1 MNGRRQTMRTQIYDH
16 RSGLKV
22 VPNDIVADVKNIIWN
37 INPALSKKT
46 VSSLKESVRER
57 LEKEG
62 WTGEYRLDATS
73 RITISSYLRDVGL
86 CFQTGNVGRI
96 YADLLK
102 LQTLYTKGNIIAG
115 IILVPRIKT
124 AKELGSNMANYE
136 RLIRELPIFSQV
148 ITMPLVVIGFDGTE
162 AE

>member
-1 MNGRRQTMRTQIYDH
+1 MRTQIYEH

-22 VPNDIVADVKNIIWN
+22 VPRDIVSDVEKILWD
-37 INPALSKKT
+37 INPILSKRT
-46 VSSLKESVRER
+46 VASIKESVRER

-62 WTGEYRLDATS
+62 WTGEYRLDSSS
-73 RITISSYLRDVGL
+73 RRTISSYLKGIGMR
-86 CFQTGNVGRI
+86 FQTGNVGRI

-102 LQTLYTKGNIIAG
+102 LQTLYTRGNITAG
-115 IILVPRIKT
+115 IILIPQIKT

-148 ITMPLVVIGFDGTE
+148 ITMPIVVIGFDGTE
-162 AE
+162 GEQWA

>member
-1 MNGRRQTMRTQIYDH
+1 MRTQIQDH
-16 RSGLKV
+16 RSGFKV
-22 VPNDIVADVKNIIWN
+22 VPDDIVADVKEIIWN
-37 INPALSKKT
+37 TNSVLSKKT
-46 VSSLKESVRER
+46 VASLKESVRER

-73 RITISSYLRDVGL
+73 KITISSYLRGVGL
-86 CFQTGNVGRI
+86 CFQTGNVGRT

-102 LQTLYTKGNIIAG
+102 LQTFYTKGNITTG
-115 IILVPRIKT
+115 TILVPQIDT

-136 RLIRELPIFSQV
+136 RLIRELPIFSQI
-148 ITMPLVVIGFDGTE
+148 ITMPLIVIGFDGTE

>member
-1 MNGRRQTMRTQIYDH
+1 MRTIIYDH

-22 VPNDIVADVKNIIWN
+22 VPEDIVKGIEKIVWD
-37 INPALSKKT
+37 INPTLSKNT
-46 VSSLKESVRER
+46 VTIIKKSVLER

-62 WTGEYRLDATS
+62 WTGKYLIDTTS
-73 RITISSYLRDVGL
+73 KITITSYRKGIGL

-102 LQTLYTKGNIIAG
+102 LQTLYIKGKITAG
-115 IILVPRIKT
+115 IILIPQMET
-124 AKELGSNMANYE
+124 AKELGSNMANYD

-148 ITMPLVVIGFDGTE
+148 ITMPIVVIGFNGTE
-162 AE
+162 ER

>member
-1 MNGRRQTMRTQIYDH
+1 MRTQIYEH
-16 RSGLKV
+16 RSGLRV
-22 VPNDIVADVKNIIWN
+22 VPNDIVDDVNRIIWD
-37 INPALSKKT
+37 INPELSKKT
-46 VSSLKESVRER
+46 VANIKKNVRER
-57 LEKEG
+57 LGKEG

-73 RITISSYLRDVGL
+73 KITISSYLRRIGL

-102 LQTLYTKGNIIAG
+102 LQTLYTKGNITAG
-115 IILVPRIKT
+115 IILIPQVKT

-148 ITMPLVVIGFDGTE
+148 ITMPIVVIGFDGTE

>member
-1 MNGRRQTMRTQIYDH
+1 MRTQIYDH

-73 RITISSYLRDVGL
+73 RITISSYLRGVGL

-96 YADLLK
+96 YADPFEIADSLYKRKYNRWNHSCSPDKNSKRTWIQYGK
-102 LQTLYTKGNIIAG
+102 LRT
-115 IILVPRIKT
+115 P
-124 AKELGSNMANYE
+124 
-136 RLIRELPIFSQV
+136 
-148 ITMPLVVIGFDGTE
+148 D
-162 AE
+162 

>member
-1 MNGRRQTMRTQIYDH
+1 MRTQIYEH

-22 VPNDIVADVKNIIWN
+22 VPRDIVSDVEKILWD
-37 INPALSKKT
+37 INPILSKRT
-46 VSSLKESVRER
+46 VASIKESVRER

-62 WTGEYRLDATS
+62 WTGEYRLDSSS
-73 RITISSYLRDVGL
+73 RITISSYLKGIGM

-102 LQTLYTKGNIIAG
+102 LQTLYTRGNITAG
-115 IILVPRIKT
+115 IILIPQIKT

-136 RLIRELPIFSQV
+136 RLIRELPIFSEV
-148 ITMPLVVIGFDGTE
+148 ITMPIVVIGFDGTE
-162 AE
+162 GEQWA

>member
-1 MNGRRQTMRTQIYDH
+1 MKTKIYEH

-22 VPNDIVADVKNIIWN
+22 VPNNIVSDVEKIIWD
-37 INPALSKKT
+37 INPTLTKKSVT
-46 VSSLKESVRER
+46 GIKEAVREK

-73 RITISSYLRDVGL
+73 RITISSYLKGIGL

-102 LQTLYTKGNIIAG
+102 LQTLYTKGNITAG
-115 IILVPRIKT
+115 IILIPQIKT

-148 ITMPLVVIGFDGTE
+148 ITMPIVVIGFDGTE
-162 AE
+162 VE

>member
-1 MNGRRQTMRTQIYDH
+1 MRTQIYDH
-16 RSGLKV
+16 RRGLKV

-73 RITISSYLRDVGL
+73 RITISSYLRGVGL

-115 IILVPRIKT
+115 IILVPQIKT

>member
-1 MNGRRQTMRTQIYDH
+1 MRTQIYEH

-22 VPNDIVADVKNIIWN
+22 VPADIISGVEKIVWE
-37 INPALSKKT
+37 INPVLSKN
-46 VSSLKESVRER
+46 SVANIKD
-57 LEKEG
+57 LIKDKMEKDG

-73 RITISSYLRDVGL
+73 RITISSYMKGIGL

-102 LQTLYTKGNIIAG
+102 LQTLYTKGNITAG
-115 IILVPRIKT
+115 IILIPQNQT

-148 ITMPLVVIGFDGTE
+148 ITMPIVVIGFDGTE
-162 AE
+162 EK

>member
-1 MNGRRQTMRTQIYDH
+1 MKTKIYEH

-22 VPNDIVADVKNIIWN
+22 VPNDIISDVEKIIWN
-37 INPALSKKT
+37 IKPILTKKSVT
-46 VSSLKESVRER
+46 NIKEAVRER
-57 LEKEG
+57 LKKEG

-73 RITISSYLRDVGL
+73 RITISSYLKGIGL

-102 LQTLYTKGNIIAG
+102 LQTLYTKGNITAG
-115 IILVPRIKT
+115 IILVPQIET

-148 ITMPLVVIGFDGTE
+148 ITMPVVVIGFDGTE

>member
-1 MNGRRQTMRTQIYDH
+1 MRTQIYEH
-16 RSGLKV
+16 RSRLKV
-22 VPNDIVADVKNIIWN
+22 VPHDIVSDVEKIVWA
-37 INPALSKKT
+37 INPVLSKKT
-46 VSSLKESVRER
+46 VTSIKEAMREKLK
-57 LEKEG
+57 KEG

-73 RITISSYLRDVGL
+73 RITISSYLKGIGL

-102 LQTLYTKGNIIAG
+102 LQTLYTKGNITAG
-115 IILVPRIKT
+115 IILVPQIRT

-148 ITMPLVVIGFDGTE
+148 IMMPIVAIGFDGTE
-162 AE
+162 EE

>member
-1 MNGRRQTMRTQIYDH
+1 MRTQIYDH

-73 RITISSYLRDVGL
+73 RITISSYLRGVGL

-102 LQTLYTKGNIIAG
+102 LQTLYKSITTIPILLRSITIIRHMSSNKLSLNIVTEY
-115 IILVPRIKT
+115 L
-124 AKELGSNMANYE
+124 
-136 RLIRELPIFSQV
+136 
-148 ITMPLVVIGFDGTE
+148 TMT
-162 AE
+162 

>member
-1 MNGRRQTMRTQIYDH
+1 MRTQIYEH

-22 VPNDIVADVKNIIWN
+22 VPNSIITDVEKKIWE

-46 VSSLKESVRER
+46 VASIKESIRER

-62 WTGEYRLDATS
+62 WSGEYRLDASS
-73 RITISSYLRDVGL
+73 RITISSYLKGIGM

-102 LQTLYTKGNIIAG
+102 LQILYTKGNITAG
-115 IILVPRIKT
+115 IILIPQIKT

-148 ITMPLVVIGFDGTE
+148 ITMPIVVIGFDGTE
-162 AE
+162 EE

>member
-1 MNGRRQTMRTQIYDH
+1 MRIQIYEH

-22 VPNDIVADVKNIIWN
+22 VPNAIITGVEKIILD
-37 INPALSKKT
+37 INPMLSKKA
-46 VSSLKESVRER
+46 VVDIKDAVRGK

-62 WTGEYRLDATS
+62 WTREYRLDATS
-73 RITISSYLRDVGL
+73 KITISSYLRGIGL

-102 LQTLYTKGNIIAG
+102 LQALYTKGNITAG
-115 IILVPRIKT
+115 IILIPQIRT

-136 RLIRELPIFSQV
+136 RLVRELPIFSQV
-148 ITMPLVVIGFDGTE
+148 ITMPIVVIGFDGTE
-162 AE
+162 EA

>member
-1 MNGRRQTMRTQIYDH
+1 MRTQIYDH

-73 RITISSYLRDVGL
+73 RITISSYLRGVGL

-96 YADLLK
+96 YADLFEIADSLYKRKYNRWNHSCSPDKNSKRTWIQYGK
-102 LQTLYTKGNIIAG
+102 LRT
-115 IILVPRIKT
+115 P
-124 AKELGSNMANYE
+124 
-136 RLIRELPIFSQV
+136 
-148 ITMPLVVIGFDGTE
+148 D
-162 AE
+162 

>member
-1 MNGRRQTMRTQIYDH
+1 MKTQIYEH

-22 VPNDIVADVKNIIWN
+22 VPNDIVADVEKIVWG
-37 INPALSKKT
+37 INPTLSKNT
-46 VSSLKESVRER
+46 VASLKGAIREK

-73 RITISSYLRDVGL
+73 RITITSYLKGIGL

-102 LQTLYTKGNIIAG
+102 LQTLYMKGNISAG
-115 IILVPRIKT
+115 VILVPRIRT

-148 ITMPLVVIGFDGTE
+148 ITMPIVVIGFDGTE
-162 AE
+162 EE

>member
-1 MNGRRQTMRTQIYDH
+1 MRTQIYEH

-22 VPNDIVADVKNIIWN
+22 VPADIITGVEKIVKE
-37 INPALSKKT
+37 INPVLSKKS
-46 VSSLKESVRER
+46 VASIKEVVKDRM
-57 LEKEG
+57 EKDG
-62 WTGEYRLDATS
+62 WTGEYRLDTTS
-73 RITISSYLRDVGL
+73 KITISSYLKGIGL

-102 LQTLYTKGNIIAG
+102 LQTLYTKGNITAG
-115 IILVPRIKT
+115 IILIPQNQT

-148 ITMPLVVIGFDGTE
+148 ITMPIVVIGFDGTE
-162 AE
+162 EN

>member
-1 MNGRRQTMRTQIYDH
+1 MRTQIYEH

-22 VPNDIVADVKNIIWN
+22 VPNDIVDDVKRVIWD
-37 INPALSKKT
+37 INPELSKKT
-46 VSSLKESVRER
+46 VANIKKEARER

-73 RITISSYLRDVGL
+73 RITISSYLRGIGL

-102 LQTLYTKGNIIAG
+102 LQTLYTKGNITAG
-115 IILVPRIKT
+115 IILIPQVKT

-148 ITMPLVVIGFDGTE
+148 ITMPIVVIGFDGTE

>member
-1 MNGRRQTMRTQIYDH
+1 MRTQIYEH

-22 VPNDIVADVKNIIWN
+22 VPHDIVSDVEKIVWA
-37 INPALSKKT
+37 INPVLSKKT
-46 VSSLKESVRER
+46 VTSIKEAMREKLK
-57 LEKEG
+57 KEG

-73 RITISSYLRDVGL
+73 RITISSYLKGIGL

-102 LQTLYTKGNIIAG
+102 LQTLYTKGNITAG
-115 IILVPRIKT
+115 IILVPQIRT

-148 ITMPLVVIGFDGTE
+148 ITMPIVVIGFDGTE
-162 AE
+162 EE

>member
-1 MNGRRQTMRTQIYDH
+1 MRTQIYDH

-62 WTGEYRLDATS
+62 RVS
-73 RITISSYLRDVGL
+73 LRRNFKNHDFIV
-86 CFQTGNVGRI
+86 FKRRWIV
-96 YADLLK
+96 
-102 LQTLYTKGNIIAG
+102 
-115 IILVPRIKT
+115 
-124 AKELGSNMANYE
+124 
-136 RLIRELPIFSQV
+136 FS
-148 ITMPLVVIGFDGTE
+148 DR
-162 AE
+162 

>member
-1 MNGRRQTMRTQIYDH
+1 MRTQIYDH

-22 VPNDIVADVKNIIWN
+22 VPDDIVADVKEIIWN
-37 INPALSKKT
+37 INPVLSKKT
-46 VSSLKESVRER
+46 VASLKESVRER

-62 WTGEYRLDATS
+62 WTGEYRTS
-73 RITISSYLRDVGL
+73 KITISSYLRGVGL

-102 LQTLYTKGNIIAG
+102 LQTLYTKGNITAG
-115 IILVPRIKT
+115 IILVPQIVT

>member
-1 MNGRRQTMRTQIYDH
+1 MRTQIYEH

-22 VPNDIVADVKNIIWN
+22 VPRDIVSDVEKILWD
-37 INPALSKKT
+37 INPILSKRT
-46 VSSLKESVRER
+46 VACIKESVRER
-57 LEKEG
+57 LVKEG
-62 WTGEYRLDATS
+62 WTGEYRLDSSS
-73 RITISSYLRDVGL
+73 RITISSYLKGSGM

-102 LQTLYTKGNIIAG
+102 LQTLYTKGNITAG
-115 IILVPRIKT
+115 IILIPQIKT

-148 ITMPLVVIGFDGTE
+148 ITMPIVVIGFDGTE
-162 AE
+162 GEQWE

>member
-1 MNGRRQTMRTQIYDH
+1 MRTQIYEH

-22 VPNDIVADVKNIIWN
+22 VPNNIITDVEKIILD
-37 INPALSKKT
+37 INPILSKKT
-46 VSSLKESVRER
+46 VSSIKESIRKR

-62 WTGEYRLDATS
+62 WSGEYRLDATS
-73 RITISSYLRDVGL
+73 KITISSYLKGIGL

-102 LQTLYTKGNIIAG
+102 LQTLYTKGNITAG
-115 IILVPRIKT
+115 IIFIPQIKT

-148 ITMPLVVIGFDGTE
+148 ITMPIVVIGFEGTE

>member
-1 MNGRRQTMRTQIYDH
+1 MRIQIYEH

-22 VPNDIVADVKNIIWN
+22 VPNDIVAGVEKIISD
-37 INPALSKKT
+37 INPTLSKKAVVDIKET
-46 VSSLKESVRER
+46 VRGKLK
-57 LEKEG
+57 KEG

-73 RITISSYLRDVGL
+73 RITISSYLRGIGL

-102 LQTLYTKGNIIAG
+102 LQALYTKGNITAG
-115 IILVPRIKT
+115 IILIPQIKT
-124 AKELGSNMANYE
+124 AKKLGSNMANYE

-148 ITMPLVVIGFDGTE
+148 VTMPIVVVGFDG
-162 AE
+162 AEEE

>member
-1 MNGRRQTMRTQIYDH
+1 M
-16 RSGLKV
+16 
-22 VPNDIVADVKNIIWN
+22 A
-37 INPALSKKT
+37 
-46 VSSLKESVRER
+46 SLKESIREK

-73 RITISSYLRDVGL
+73 RITISSYMKGIGL
-86 CFQTGNVGRI
+86 CFQTGNVGRM

-102 LQTLYTKGNIIAG
+102 LQTLYTKGNITAG
-115 IILVPRIKT
+115 IILIPQIKT

-148 ITMPLVVIGFDGTE
+148 ITMPIVVIGFDGTE
-162 AE
+162 VE

>member
-1 MNGRRQTMRTQIYDH
+1 MRTQIYDH

-22 VPNDIVADVKNIIWN
+22 VPNSIISDVEKVIWD
-37 INPALSKKT
+37 INPALSKNAVAGIKK
-46 VSSLKESVRER
+46 SIRER

-62 WTGEYRLDATS
+62 WTGEYRLDASS
-73 RITISSYLRDVGL
+73 RITISSYLKGVGM

-102 LQTLYTKGNIIAG
+102 LQTLYTKGNITAG
-115 IILVPRIKT
+115 IILVPQIKT
-124 AKELGSNMANYE
+124 AKELGSNMSNYE

-148 ITMPLVVIGFDGTE
+148 ITMPIVVIGFDGTE
-162 AE
+162 EE